1 MSKRPLKHFKLRE
14 NAIQHKD
21 FLRKINRAKSIP
33 DIRKL
38 IAQASP
44 EQVRV
49 LENIIIAHFDP
60 QQEIPINSYCF
71 NRLKAS
77 RKLRFLRKAFA
88 PVRILNDVEE
98 SRSSLLKCLTVV
110 KIFTRNLLS

>member
-14 NAIQHKD
+14 NAIEHKD
-21 FLRKINRAKSIP
+21 FLRKINRAQSIP
-33 DIRKL
+33 NLKKL

-49 LENIIIAHFDP
+49 LQNVIIAHFDP
-60 QQEIPINSYCF
+60 QQEIPINSHCF

-77 RKLRFLRKAFA
+77 KKLKFMRKAFA
-88 PVRILNDVEE
+88 PMRILNDVEE
-98 SRSSLLKCLTVV
+98 ARRNLLKCLTVV
-110 KIFTRNLLS
+110 KIFIRNILS